1 MTHATEGLLQAYLDE
16 EISGSAA
23 AELRGHLAGCAA
35 CAGELK
41 VLRRAHDTVHESLG
55 MLAAGDVP
63 VLRARAALATRRA
76 ATQRRWSLARLG
88 TGGLAKAAML
98 LLALAGAGA
107 AAIPGSPVRR
117 ALENTFARVAQ
128 LFNGAPLEQEMP
140 GVPVVTQTPD
150 GPPVTTS
157 RMGVLPSDGRVRVL
171 LNVPAAPVEVQV
183 RLVDDRMAHVEAAT
197 DDAVRFRTGAGRIEV
212 AGLNAGRIM
221 VEIPRSAQGATIE
234 VDGLVY
240 VYKQGDT
247 LRLSGPAGR
256 DRGDQVR
263 FRIGT

>member
-16 EISGSAA
+16 EISDSAA
-23 AELRGHLAGCAA
+23 AELRDHLTSCAA
-35 CAGELK
+35 CASELQ
-41 VLRRAHDTVHESLG
+41 LLQRAGYVVHESLG
-55 MLAAGDVP
+55 LLAIGDVP
-63 VLRARAALATRRA
+63 VLRARAAVARQRTS
-76 ATQRRWSLARLG
+76 QRRWSLARLG

-128 LFNGAPLEQEMP
+128 LLNGTAVEQQAPAA
-140 GVPVVTQTPD
+140 PVVTETPD
-150 GPPVTTS
+150 GPPTTTS
-157 RMGVLPSDGRVRVL
+157 RIGVLPADGRVRVL
-171 LNVPAAPVEVQV
+171 LHVPAAPVDVSV
-183 RLVDDRMAHVEAAT
+183 RLVYDRMAHVEAAT

-212 AGLNAGRIM
+212 AGLNAGLVT